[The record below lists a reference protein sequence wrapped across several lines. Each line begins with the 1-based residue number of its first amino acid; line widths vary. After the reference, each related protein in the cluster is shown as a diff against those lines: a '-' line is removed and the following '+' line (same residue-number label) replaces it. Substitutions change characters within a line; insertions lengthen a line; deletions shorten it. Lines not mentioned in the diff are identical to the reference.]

1 MKYHIDTIPVWDAYK
16 RGSECPLCD
25 IKQHNEQEYLD
36 VFMGASVME
45 PSRRVEV
52 NERGFCAR
60 HLHLMF
66 GNGNRLGLALMAH
79 THLKETMGKLEEI
92 NKTALSCAGDDARKP
107 APARLLGRATK
118 SSASLKGI
126 EGQAERAAQTAQTCL
141 FCEKLDET
149 MQRYVHTLIYMWK
162 HETEFKHAF
171 ADSKGLC
178 LEHYAQVM
186 GAASEQLSGK
196 ELEEFIRTLTEVEQ
210 KNLERI
216 EKEIEWFT
224 LKFDYRNAD
233 KPWGNSQDAV
243 ERTLAKLRGYA
254 AVEEEK
260 REGE

>member
-25 IKQHNEQEYLD
+25 IAQHNEQEYLD

-79 THLKETMGKLEEI
+79 THLKETMSKLDAI
-92 NKTALSCAGDDARKP
+92 NKAAVECADEDAHKP
-107 APARLLGRATK
+107 APARLIGRATK
-118 SSASLKGI
+118 TSQSLKGL
-126 EGQAERAAQTAQTCL
+126 EGQAQKAAQTAQSCL
-141 FCEKLDET
+141 FCEKLNET
-149 MQRYVHTLIYMWK
+149 MERYVHTLIYMWK
-162 HETEFKHAF
+162 HESEFKTAF
-171 ADSKGLC
+171 AASKGLC
-178 LEHYAQVM
+178 LNHYAQVM
-186 GAASEQLSGK
+186 GAAQEQLSGK
-196 ELEEFIRTLTEVEQ
+196 ELKEFIEVLTSTES

-216 EKEIEWFT
+216 EKELEWFT

-243 ERTLAKLRGYA
+243 ERTLSKLRGYA

-260 REGE
+260 HKDE

>member
-1 MKYHIDTIPVWDAYK
+1 MRRKIRMALAALVTLALLAANACWAEPMPADDLTGDLIPRQDAA
-16 RGSECPLCD
+16 GSDAEAPTVQTNPLD
-25 IKQHNEQEYLD
+25 AELVVGYVAAEN
-36 VFMGASVME
+36 A
-45 PSRRVEV
+45 RVNPFRC
-52 NERGFCAR
+52 NERDLVSANQLVFEP
-60 HLHLMF
+60 LVTL
-66 GNGNRLGLALMAH
+66 
-79 THLKETMGKLEEI
+79 
-92 NKTALSCAGDDARKP
+92 DDARKP

>member
-92 NKTALSCAGDDARKP
+92 NKAALSCAGDDARKP

-141 FCEKLDET
+141 FCEKLD
-149 MQRYVHTLIYMWK
+149 
-162 HETEFKHAF
+162 
-171 ADSKGLC
+171 
-178 LEHYAQVM
+178 
-186 GAASEQLSGK
+186 
-196 ELEEFIRTLTEVEQ
+196 
-210 KNLERI
+210 
-216 EKEIEWFT
+216 
-224 LKFDYRNAD
+224 
-233 KPWGNSQDAV
+233 
-243 ERTLAKLRGYA
+243 
-254 AVEEEK
+254 
-260 REGE
+260 

>member
-16 RGSECPLCD
+16 HGGECPLCE
-25 IKQHNEQEYLD
+25 IARHNEQEFLD

-60 HLHLMF
+60 HLRMMF

-79 THLKETMGKLEEI
+79 THLKETMGKLDEI
-92 NKTALSCAGDDARKP
+92 GKAATACAGEDAKKA

-118 SSASLKGI
+118 TSAPLKGI
-126 EGQAERAAQTAQTCL
+126 EEQAGRAADTARSCL
-141 FCEKLDET
+141 FCERMEET
-149 MQRYVHTLIYMWK
+149 MARYVHTLVYMWK
-162 HETEFKHAF
+162 HETEFRRAF
-171 ADSKGLC
+171 EQSKGLC
-178 LEHYAQVM
+178 LTHYAQVM
-186 GAASEQLSGK
+186 AAAPEQLSGK
-196 ELEEFIRTLTEVEQ
+196 ELEEFMGTLVSVE
-210 KNLERI
+210 KANLERI
-216 EKEIEWFT
+216 EKELEWFT

-243 ERTLAKLRGYA
+243 ERTLCKLRGYA

-260 REGE
+260 REEN